1 MLDYYF
7 KAAWRRRQ
15 LCRGPLGE
23 HLDRLAAALRRESYA
38 PLTARRILSVA
49 GQFSHYAALAGIRLD
64 AVDDACVATFLADR
78 LVPEGLFRDG
88 RKAMRHVL
96 RYLRTQ
102 GIVAPVAARTHPQAD
117 QAMLAAYEEYLDR
130 VRGLQRSTR
139 AKHRASAQGFVE
151 WLRRRSGGRQWR
163 LSAPDVLEYI
173 SHTLETRKSRS
184 ARGHLCSDMR
194 TFLRYLHASG
204 RLRRDL
210 TGTVPHVAHPR
221 LATVPRRLSWPQV
234 RALIDSVDTTWPDGK
249 RDKAIL
255 LLLATVGL
263 RSHEVRMLEL
273 RDIRWRAGEI
283 HVRETKTRRERT
295 VPLLAETG
303 AALVDYLLHGRP
315 PLEVPHIFL
324 RHLAPP
330 GPITTANTIV
340 WIVRRQLRRAGMV
353 VAGGGA
359 HMLRHS
365 LATRMVNAGV
375 PIKAIADV
383 LGHVS
388 IDTTAIYTKV
398 DLATLATVALPFP
411 GGAR

>member
-15 LCRGPLGE
+15 LCRGPLAK
-23 HLDRLAAALRRESYA
+23 HLDDLAAALRRESYA
-38 PLTARRILSVA
+38 PLTARRILSIA
-49 GQFSHYAALAGIRLD
+49 GQFSHYAALAGIRVD

-88 RKAMRHVL
+88 RRAMRYVL
-96 RYLRTQ
+96 RYLRAQ
-102 GIVAPVAARTHPQAD
+102 GIVAPVVARIQAHPD
-117 QAMLAAYEEYLDR
+117 QATLDAYEEYLDG
-130 VRGLQRSTR
+130 VRGLALSTR
-139 AKHRASAQGFVE
+139 RKHRTSAQQFMA
-151 WLRRRSGGRQWR
+151 WIRQRSGGRRWR
-163 LSAPDVLEYI
+163 PSAPDVVAYI
-173 SHTLETRKSRS
+173 GDTLEQRTSRS
-184 ARGHLCSDMR
+184 ARGHLCSDIR

-204 RLRRDL
+204 RLARDL
-210 TGTVPHVAHPR
+210 TGAVPHVAHPR
-221 LATVPRRLSWPQV
+221 LATIPTRLPWAQV
-234 RALIDSVDTTWPDGK
+234 RALIDSVDTTWPEGK

-263 RSHEVRMLEL
+263 RSQEVRTVAL
-273 RDIRWRAGEI
+273 RDIHWRSGEI
-283 HVRETKTRRERT
+283 RIRRTKTRRERT

-303 AALVDYLLHGRP
+303 AAIVDYLLHGRP
-315 PLEVPHIFL
+315 PLDIPQVFL

-340 WIVRRQLRRAGMV
+340 WIVRRQLRRAGIV

-375 PIKAIADV
+375 PVKAVADV
-383 LGHVS
+383 LGHAS

-398 DLATLATVALPFP
+398 DLTTLATVPLPFP